1 MKKNAKLIDK
11 LLERPALARGL
22 AVGLPCLSV
31 LIAALVLLPGIRQM
45 AEIAVTEPA
54 PTAQIQ
60 AAAPIPTAAPAAT
73 PAPVPTSRPVPTP
86 SPTPT
91 PEPTPS
97 PTPVPLTQL
106 SFTASSTER
115 DLYIKVLDEEGS
127 VLTGET
133 LRLDVHYPDG
143 NCWSFDTETDGS
155 CYLVRLEPGEYGVS
169 MREQK
174 GYAPVEIARFQV
186 KAAVEHVQ
194 IENLGELVE
203 FTDST
208 QVDASET
215 KTVADTQQ
223 SAEVIVTPTETPAP
237 AEPPQT
243 EVIET
248 PRLDAAGN
256 QLYTYSVTVGAN
268 GYLLDKST
276 GLETNVLPIDEN
288 GDGVPEYGLELIHDE
303 SGATADYYVSV
314 MLYNSDNTPV
324 WPYSIEATPIVD
336 STEQTVGFAPA
347 VSMIGWQTIDGQQYY
362 FDRSG
367 SRVTGLKD
375 IDGKL
380 YYFNDYGVKASYVGV
395 DVSFYNET
403 IDWNKVKEHGVD
415 FAIIRV
421 GGRMWRD
428 GSLYDDVCFSQN
440 LWGAKNAG
448 LRVGVYFYSTAIDE
462 LEAVQEASMVLE
474 RLNGASLDF
483 PVFFDTEFSGIYP
496 EARSDNLTRDERTAI
511 IRAFCDTIQNG
522 GYRPGV
528 YSGQNFFKNQLDY
541 SALSGYPIWLASYTS
556 NNRLPDFSNRYD
568 IWQFTDRGFVKGI
581 PTAVDMNVIF

>member
-1 MKKNAKLIDK
+1 MNKLAKLIDK
-11 LLERPALARGL
+11 ILSRPWLARLL

-31 LIAALVLLPGIRQM
+31 LIAGLILLPGIRQM
-45 AEIAVTEPA
+45 ADIAKSEYSPTPTE
-54 PTAQIQ
+54 QIQ
-60 AAAPIPTAAPAAT
+60 AAAPAETAAVTAPAPTASPTPTAT
-73 PAPVPTSRPVPTP
+73 PTP

-91 PEPTPS
+91 PTPTPA
-97 PTPVPLTQL
+97 PLVEGL
-106 SFTASSTER
+106 SFTASSTEK
-115 DLYIKVLDEEGS
+115 DLYIKVRGADGN
-127 VLTGET
+127 VLTGEK
-133 LRLDVHYPDG
+133 LRLDIHYPDG

-174 GYAPVEIARFQV
+174 GFAAVDLTRFEV

-194 IENLGELVE
+194 IENLDEIVD

-208 QVDASET
+208 QVSSSET
-215 KTVADTQQ
+215 KTVADSSV
-223 SAEVIVTPTETPAP
+223 SAEVIITPEEPAAPAP
-237 AEPPQT
+237 SPSVEI
-243 EVIET
+243 IET
-248 PRLDAAGN
+248 PRLDPAGN
-256 QLYTYSVTVGAN
+256 QLYTYTVTTGDN

-276 GLETNVLPIDEN
+276 GLETQVLPIDEN
-288 GDGVPEYGLELIHDE
+288 GDGTPEYGLELVHDE
-303 SGATADYYVSV
+303 TGATADYYVSV
-314 MLYNSDNTPV
+314 MLYNADNTPI

-336 STEQTVGFAPA
+336 TTEQSVGFAPA

-362 FDRSG
+362 FDRNG

-380 YYFNDYGVKASYVGV
+380 YYFNDYGVKASSVGV

-403 IDWNKVKEHGVD
+403 IDWYKVKEHGVD

-428 GSLYDDVCFSQN
+428 GSLYDDVCFEQN
-440 LWGAKNAG
+440 IRGAKNAG
-448 LRVGVYFYSTAIDE
+448 LQVGVYFYSTAIDE
-462 LEAVQEASMVLE
+462 LEAVQEASMVLD
-474 RLNGASLDF
+474 RLGGTSLDF

-496 EARSDNLTRDERTAI
+496 EARSDNLTKSERTAI
-511 IRAFCDTIQNG
+511 IRAFCDTIQSG

-528 YSGQNFFKNQLDY
+528 YSGQSFFKNQLDY

-556 NNRLPDFSNRYD
+556 NNRLPDFSNHYD
-568 IWQFTDRGFVKGI
+568 IWQFTDRGSVKGI

>member
-1 MKKNAKLIDK
+1 MKKLAKLIDK
-11 LLERPALARGL
+11 LLERPGLARTL

-31 LIAALVLLPGIRQM
+31 LIAGLILLPGIKQM
-45 AEIAVTEPA
+45 ADIAKSEYGPA
-54 PTAQIQ
+54 PTEQVQTAV
-60 AAAPIPTAAPAAT
+60 TAAPT
-73 PAPVPTSRPVPTP
+73 PAPAPTPTPTPTPTP

-91 PEPTPS
+91 PLIEG
-97 PTPVPLTQL
+97 L
-106 SFTASSTER
+106 SLTASSTER
-115 DLYIKVLDEEGS
+115 DLYIKVLGGDGS
-127 VLTGET
+127 VLKGHELT
-133 LRLDVHYPDG
+133 LDVHYPG
-143 NCWSFDTETDGS
+143 GACYSFDTETDGS
-155 CYLVRLEPGEYGVS
+155 CYLVRLEPGEYGVEL
-169 MREQK
+169 REQK
-174 GYAPVEIARFQV
+174 GFAAVAVTRFQV

-194 IENLGELVE
+194 IENLDEIVE

-208 QVDASET
+208 QVGSSET
-215 KTVADTQQ
+215 KTVADSSV
-223 SAEVIVTPTETPAP
+223 SAEVIITPETTPAP
-237 AEPPQT
+237 VETPT
-243 EVIET
+243 VEIIET
-248 PRLDAAGN
+248 PRLDTNGN
-256 QLYTYSVTVGAN
+256 QLYTYTVTVGAN

-276 GLETNVLPIDEN
+276 GLETQVLPIDEN
-288 GDGVPEYGLELIHDE
+288 GDGTPEYGLQLVHDE
-303 SGATADYYVSV
+303 TGATADYYVSV
-314 MLYNSDNTPV
+314 MLYNGDNTPI

-362 FDRSG
+362 FDRNG

-403 IDWNKVKEHGVD
+403 IDWYKVKDHGVD

-428 GSLYDDVCFSQN
+428 GSLYDDVCFKQN
-440 LWGAKNAG
+440 IQGAKNAG

-462 LEAVQEASMVLE
+462 LEAVQEASMVLD
-474 RLNGASLDF
+474 RLNGAGLDF

-496 EARSDNLTRDERTAI
+496 EARSDNLTKNERTAI

-528 YSGQNFFKNQLDY
+528 YSGQDFFKNQLDY

-556 NNRLPDFSNRYD
+556 NNRLPNFSNRYD
-568 IWQFTDRGFVKGI
+568 IWQFTDRGNVKGI